1 MHGKYLSGVLMILV
15 NNSAT
20 SKLGY
25 AHDTIGMIH
34 TILLN
39 RINSRIDFA
48 TRTVKIR
55 SMHMDAKRL
64 SANHFGMYSG
74 RVSQPVMRMNDIKLL
89 LTGYYSGN
97 DREIINF
104 FVQVPGITTS
114 KLHTPQIIHMHIRK
128 IGINMIAERVIFFR
142 CHFQQAGLQVVVV
155 DITPH
160 DGYLIHTDYFQELF
174 FFTAR
179 FRHTENRLH
188 ITLQTQSFS
197 YSIRSNRKTTIYFG
211 REFPSKH

>member
-1 MHGKYLSGVLMILV
+1 MI
-15 NNSAT
+15 T
-20 SKLGY
+20 ER
-25 AHDTIGMIH
+25 I
-34 TILLN
+34 ILLW
-39 RINSRIDFA
+39 
-48 TRTVKIR
+48 
-55 SMHMDAKRL
+55 
-64 SANHFGMYSG
+64 
-74 RVSQPVMRMNDIKLL
+74 
-89 LTGYYSGN
+89 
-97 DREIINF
+97 
-104 FVQVPGITTS
+104 
-114 KLHTPQIIHMHIRK
+114 
-128 IGINMIAERVIFFR
+128 

-174 FFTAR
+174 FFAAR

>member
-1 MHGKYLSGVLMILV
+1 
-15 NNSAT
+15 
-20 SKLGY
+20 
-25 AHDTIGMIH
+25 
-34 TILLN
+34 
-39 RINSRIDFA
+39 
-48 TRTVKIR
+48 
-55 SMHMDAKRL
+55 MDAKRL
-64 SANHFGMYSG
+64 SANHFSMYSG

-114 KLHTPQIIHMHIRK
+114 KLHTPQIINMHIRK

-142 CHFQQAGLQVVVV
+142 CHFQQTGFQVVVV